1 MHEYAL
7 NRHCFQVNRV
17 GFRLLTGAVIV
28 PCPID
33 QEETMA
39 LVGYA
44 RVSTVGQSLD
54 TQLQALA
61 ECSTIF
67 QEKVSGARDDRPQ
80 LALLLNSVRKGDVV
94 LVTKLDRLAR
104 NTRHLL
110 EISEYLQ
117 SKQVALRILNLG
129 INTSTPTGKLML
141 TMIGA
146 IATFEREL
154 MLERQAEGIELA
166 KQRGVYKGRKPTAM
180 ARGEEVLALADR
192 GVAKTEI
199 ARQTGISLSSVQR
212 ILKTAATS

>member
-1 MHEYAL
+1 M
-7 NRHCFQVNRV
+7 
-17 GFRLLTGAVIV
+17 T
-28 PCPID
+28 
-33 QEETMA
+33 

-80 LALLLNSVRKGDVV
+80 LAQLLNFVREGDVV

-117 SKQVALRILNLG
+117 SKRVALRILNLG

-180 ARGEEVLALADR
+180 AKGSEVLALLAR
-192 GVAKTEI
+192 GLTKAET
-199 ARQTGISLSSVQR
+199 ARQTGISVSSVQR
-212 ILKTAATS
+212 ILKATEP

>member
-1 MHEYAL
+1 
-7 NRHCFQVNRV
+7 
-17 GFRLLTGAVIV
+17 
-28 PCPID
+28 
-33 QEETMA
+33 MA

-80 LALLLNSVRKGDVV
+80 LAQLLNFVREGDVV

-117 SKQVALRILNLG
+117 SKQVTLRILNLG

-180 ARGEEVLALADR
+180 ARGEEVVALADR
-192 GVAKTEI
+192 GLAKTEI

>member
-1 MHEYAL
+1 
-7 NRHCFQVNRV
+7 
-17 GFRLLTGAVIV
+17 
-28 PCPID
+28 
-33 QEETMA
+33 MA

-80 LALLLNSVRKGDVV
+80 LAQLLNFVREGDVV

-192 GVAKTEI
+192 GLAKAEI

-212 ILKTAATS
+212 ILKSAATS

>member
-1 MHEYAL
+1 
-7 NRHCFQVNRV
+7 
-17 GFRLLTGAVIV
+17 
-28 PCPID
+28 
-33 QEETMA
+33 MA

-80 LALLLNSVRKGDVV
+80 LAQLLNFVREGDVV

-117 SKQVALRILNLG
+117 SKRVALRILNLG

-166 KQRGVYKGRKPTAM
+166 KQRGIYKGRKPTAM
-180 ARGEEVLALADR
+180 AKGNEVLALLAR
-192 GVAKTEI
+192 GLTKAET
-199 ARQTGISLSSVQR
+199 ARQAGISVSSVQR
-212 ILKTAATS
+212 ILKATEQ

>member
-1 MHEYAL
+1 
-7 NRHCFQVNRV
+7 
-17 GFRLLTGAVIV
+17 
-28 PCPID
+28 
-33 QEETMA
+33 MA

-44 RVSTVGQSLD
+44 RVSTLGQNLD

-80 LALLLNSVRKGDVV
+80 LTQLLNFVREGDVV

-192 GVAKTEI
+192 GLAKTEI

>member
-1 MHEYAL
+1 M
-7 NRHCFQVNRV
+7 
-17 GFRLLTGAVIV
+17 T
-28 PCPID
+28 
-33 QEETMA
+33 

-180 ARGEEVLALADR
+180 AKGNEVLALLAR
-192 GVAKTEI
+192 GLSKAET
-199 ARQTGISLSSVQR
+199 ARQAGISVSSIQR
-212 ILKTAATS
+212 ILKATEQ

>member
-1 MHEYAL
+1 M
-7 NRHCFQVNRV
+7 
-17 GFRLLTGAVIV
+17 T
-28 PCPID
+28 
-33 QEETMA
+33 

-180 ARGEEVLALADR
+180 AKGNEVLALLAR
-192 GVAKTEI
+192 GLSKAET
-199 ARQTGISLSSVQR
+199 ARQAGISVSSVQR
-212 ILKTAATS
+212 ILKATEQ

>member
-1 MHEYAL
+1 
-7 NRHCFQVNRV
+7 
-17 GFRLLTGAVIV
+17 
-28 PCPID
+28 
-33 QEETMA
+33 MA

>member
-1 MHEYAL
+1 
-7 NRHCFQVNRV
+7 
-17 GFRLLTGAVIV
+17 
-28 PCPID
+28 
-33 QEETMA
+33 MA

-80 LALLLNSVRKGDVV
+80 LAQLLNFVREGDVV

-117 SKQVALRILNLG
+117 SKRVALRILNLG

-180 ARGEEVLALADR
+180 AKGNEVLALLAR
-192 GVAKTEI
+192 GLTKAET
-199 ARQTGISLSSVQR
+199 ARQAGISISSVQR
-212 ILKTAATS
+212 ILKATEQ

>member
-1 MHEYAL
+1 
-7 NRHCFQVNRV
+7 
-17 GFRLLTGAVIV
+17 
-28 PCPID
+28 
-33 QEETMA
+33 MA
-39 LVGYA
+39 LLGYA

-61 ECSTIF
+61 DCNTIF

-80 LALLLNSVRKGDVV
+80 LALLLDVVCEGDVV
-94 LVTKLDRLAR
+94 IVTKLDRLAR

-110 EISEYLQ
+110 EISEHLQ
-117 SKQVALRILNLG
+117 HKRVALRILNLG

-180 ARGEEVLALADR
+180 AKREEVLALIAQ
-192 GVAKTEI
+192 GLTKAEI
-199 ARQTGISLSSVQR
+199 ARQVGISRSSVQR
-212 ILKTAATS
+212 IIKTVNS